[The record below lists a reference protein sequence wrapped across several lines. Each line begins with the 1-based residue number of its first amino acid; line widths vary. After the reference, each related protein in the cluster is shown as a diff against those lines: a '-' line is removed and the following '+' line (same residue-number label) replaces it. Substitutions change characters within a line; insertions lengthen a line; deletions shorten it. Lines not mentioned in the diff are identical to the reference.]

1 MTLENCK
8 KCTHL
13 RKGFLKR
20 PYWAPVT
27 LNLGGAVMN
36 RWFLSAVVLLLTF
49 VCLANEH
56 AFAQF
61 ADRAIITGVVTDSS
75 GAAVPDARVTITDE
89 QTGVKTV
96 VGSNSAGN
104 YSTPPLFWAPTA

>member
-1 MTLENCK
+1 MK
-8 KCTHL
+8 
-13 RKGFLKR
+13 
-20 PYWAPVT
+20 
-27 LNLGGAVMN
+27 
-36 RWFLSAVVLLLTF
+36 RWFLSAVVLLLAF
-49 VCLANEH
+49 VCFAHEH

-61 ADRAIITGVVTDSS
+61 ADRAIITGVVTDAS

-104 YSTPPLFWAPTA
+104 YSTPPLILGTYRVEIEKQGFKTFSRPGYNLTGGQT

>member
-1 MTLENCK
+1 MK
-8 KCTHL
+8 
-13 RKGFLKR
+13 
-20 PYWAPVT
+20 
-27 LNLGGAVMN
+27 

-49 VCLANEH
+49 VCFANEH

-61 ADRAIITGVVTDSS
+61 ADRATITGVVTDAS

-96 VGSNSAGN
+96 VGSNSAGI
-104 YSTPPLFWAPTA
+104 YSSPPLFLGTYRVDIEKQGLKSFSRTG